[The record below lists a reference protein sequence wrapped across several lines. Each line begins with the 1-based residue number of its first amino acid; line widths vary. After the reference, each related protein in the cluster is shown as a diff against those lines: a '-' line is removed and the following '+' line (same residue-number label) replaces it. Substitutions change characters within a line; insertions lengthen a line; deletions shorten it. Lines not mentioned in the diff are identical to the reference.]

1 MTESDQLAEAFD
13 HGRRYQAEGCAGDGC
28 IACAAWVRSFKA
40 GGFAPTGGWQE
51 TERLRRTLRE
61 IGASINF
68 VYDAIEGGGDSKVER
83 MLVRIGRMTEDALA
97 PAQLAQLEALVGK
110 EVQKWT

>member
-13 HGRRYQAEGCAGDGC
+13 QGRRYQAEGCAGDGC

-51 TERLRRTLRE
+51 
-61 IGASINF
+61 G
-68 VYDAIEGGGDSKVER
+68 DGDSNAER
-83 MLVRIGRMTEDALA
+83 GLAMIGDMTAAALA
-97 PAQLAQLEALVGK
+97 PADGK
-110 EVQKWT
+110 TP